1 MSVTALFFIT
11 LNRFSIL
18 ACCFFETTVA
28 KNSNARTNKISVPNG
43 FPWLFSIVVEC
54 DVEIRL
60 NMRPRIHGVKSA

>member
-1 MSVTALFFIT
+1 MLVTALIFICFYT

-28 KNSNARTNKISVPNG
+28 KNSNARTNKMSVPNG

-54 DVEIRL
+54 DVEIPIEHASK
-60 NMRPRIHGVKSA
+60 NP